1 MENNE
6 LQLAWDF
13 VNQTKR
19 HIFLTG
25 KAGTGKT
32 TFLHRLKAESNKR
45 LVVVAPTGVAAINAR
60 GVTIHSFFQVPFGP
74 VIPGETQQQIKRDF
88 KHKFSKKKIDIIKSL
103 DLLIIDEISMVRA
116 DLLDAIDFTLR
127 KYKDRRKVF
136 GGTQVLMIGDLQQLA
151 PVVKPNE
158 WELLK
163 KYYETPYFFSSHAFQ
178 KANAVSIEL
187 KNIYRQEDET
197 FIKILNEIR
206 NNQLSDQSARL
217 LNSRYIP
224 DFTPPEN
231 EDYILLTTHNYKAE
245 KINREKLDALPEKTY
260 YFHAYI
266 EGHFPENAY
275 PNDKKLALKKGA
287 QVMFIKNDSSFEK
300 RYYNG
305 KIGRI
310 TFVDDKN
317 IYVKCPGDDKE
328 IEVKRETW
336 ENISYTIN
344 PDTQQIEEKSQGS
357 FSQIPLK
364 LSWAIT
370 IHKSQG
376 LTFDKAI
383 IDAELSFAHGQTY
396 VALSRCKTLDGLV
409 LKSPIQSSSIIND
422 RRVSGFTNDITNR
435 QPDKNTLQE
444 AKKQFFT
451 ELVAEMFDYIPL
463 LYPTNRLLDIYQN
476 NIRSIHGN
484 VSEPL
489 QKLKEHISP
498 LIDIQKKFHKQIKKL
513 AGNVDDPQTDVQIQ
527 ERLSKARAYFVE
539 QTRSIDEIFK
549 NLNYDIENK
558 QIKKDFIKFYEDL
571 SLKIHQKLF
580 ILTKLDPDFTIENY
594 LDTRAKAIL
603 NKPEKKET
611 FTLAQPN
618 LDHIDLFEAL
628 KNLRSELA
636 YAEDVPHFQVFT
648 QETLYEL
655 CQELPVTK
663 KQLKKIH
670 GIGKIRLKKYG
681 GQILD
686 IIQSYCI
693 ANNIPLNEDPPEKP
707 KPKSNTKEI
716 SLELF
721 KSGKK
726 IEEIAAIRS
735 LTSNTILGHLAF
747 FIPTGEVKITDL
759 ISQERFN
766 EIKQIIEN
774 NHFESLSELKN
785 IAGEDYDW
793 GELRLVMNYLSE
805 KN

>member
-1 MENNE
+1 MQNKE

-45 LVVVAPTGVAAINAR
+45 LAVVAPTGVAAINAK

-178 KANAVSIEL
+178 EANAVNIEL

-206 NNQLSDQSARL
+206 NNRLSDESARL

-224 DFTPPEN
+224 DFVPPDN

-245 KINREKLDALPEKTY
+245 KINREKLDDLPGKTFY
-260 YFHAYI
+260 AHAYI
-266 EGHFPENAY
+266 EGRFPENAY
-275 PNDKKLALKKGA
+275 PNAEKLALKKGA
-287 QVMFIKNDSSFEK
+287 QVMFVKNDSSFEK

-305 KIGRI
+305 KIGKI
-310 TFVDDKN
+310 TFIDDQN
-317 IYVKCPGDDKE
+317 IFVKCPGDDTE
-328 IEVKRETW
+328 IDVKRETW
-336 ENISYTIN
+336 ENITYTIN
-344 PDTQQIEEKSQGS
+344 PDTKQIEEKSQGS

-422 RRVSGFTNDITNR
+422 RRVTGFTDNIAEQ
-435 QPDKNTLQE
+435 QPDKTDLQQ
-444 AKKQFFT
+444 AKKQFFIDLIA
-451 ELVAEMFDYIPL
+451 ELFDYIPL
-463 LYPTNRLLDIYQN
+463 LYPTNRLLDIYQKN
-476 NIRSIHGN
+476 MRSIQGN
-484 VSEPL
+484 VPTPL
-489 QKLKEHISP
+489 QNIKESISP
-498 LIDIQKKFHKQIKKL
+498 LIDIQKKFLNQIKKL
-513 AGNVDDPQTDVQIQ
+513 TGDIDAPQTDTHIQ
-527 ERLSKARAYFVE
+527 ERLSKARDYFLQ
-539 QTRSIDEIFK
+539 QTQAIKDNFK
-549 NLNYDIENK
+549 TLKFDIGNK
-558 QIKKDFIKFYEDL
+558 QVKKDFEKFYNDL
-571 SLKIHQKLF
+571 SQQLHQKLF
-580 ILTKLDPDFTIENY
+580 ILTELDPDFSIENY
-594 LDTRAKAIL
+594 LDIRAKAIL
-603 NKPEKKET
+603 NKPKKE
-611 FTLAQPN
+611 
-618 LDHIDLFEAL
+618 DKIIIMSDIGEHIDLFEAL

-636 YAEDVPHFQVFT
+636 YAEDVPHFQIFT
-648 QETLYEL
+648 QETLYAL
-655 CQELPVTK
+655 CKELPVTQ
-663 KQLKKIH
+663 KQLKKIP

-681 GQILD
+681 EQIIE
-686 IIQSYCI
+686 IIKSYCI
-693 ANNIPLNEDPPEKP
+693 ANDIPLKEDIPDQT

-716 SLELF
+716 SLNLF
-721 KSGKK
+721 KTGKT
-726 IEEIAAIRS
+726 IDEIAGIRN
-735 LTSNTILGHLAF
+735 LTPNTILGHLAYF
-747 FIPTGEVKITDL
+747 LPTKEVGITDL

-774 NHFESLSELKN
+774 NSFESLSELKK
-785 IAGEDYDW
+785 IAGDGFDW
-793 GELRLVMNYLSE
+793 GELRLVMTYLS
-805 KN
+805 

>member
-1 MENNE
+1 MQNNE

-32 TFLHRLKAESNKR
+32 TFLHQLKAESNKR
-45 LVVVAPTGVAAINAR
+45 LAVVAPTGVAAINAR

-127 KYKDRRKVF
+127 KYKNRRKVF

-163 KYYETPYFFSSHAFQ
+163 KHYETPYFFSSYAFQ
-178 KANAVSIEL
+178 QANAVSIEL
-187 KNIYRQEDET
+187 KNIYRQEDKT

-206 NNQLSDQSARL
+206 NSRLSEESARL

-224 DFTPPEN
+224 DFVPPNN

-245 KINREKLDALPEKTY
+245 KINNEKLNALPGKTY
-260 YFHAYI
+260 YAHAYI
-266 EGHFPENAY
+266 EGYFPENAY
-275 PNDKKLALKKGA
+275 PNAEKLALKKGA

-305 KIGRI
+305 KIGKI
-310 TFVDDKN
+310 TFIDDKN
-317 IYVKCPGDDKE
+317 IFVKCPGDDKE
-328 IEVKRETW
+328 IDVKRETW
-336 ENISYTIN
+336 ENITYTIN
-344 PDTQQIEEKSQGS
+344 PDTKQIEEKSQGS

-396 VALSRCKTLDGLV
+396 VALSRCKSLDGLV
-409 LKSPIQSSSIIND
+409 LKSPIQSNSIIND
-422 RRVSGFTNDITNR
+422 RRVTGFTNNIAEQ
-435 QPDKNTLQE
+435 QPDETDLQQ
-444 AKKQFFT
+444 AKKQFFIDLIA
-451 ELVAEMFDYIPL
+451 ELFDYIPL
-463 LYPTNRLLDIYQN
+463 LYPTNRLLDIYQKN
-476 NIRSIHGN
+476 KRSIQGN
-484 VSEPL
+484 VGNPL
-489 QKLKEHISP
+489 QNIKELISP
-498 LIDIQKKFHKQIKKL
+498 LIDIQKKFLNQIKKL
-513 AGNVDDPQTDVQIQ
+513 SVETDDPQTDKHIQ
-527 ERLSKARAYFVE
+527 ERMSKAKAYFLQ
-539 QTRSIDEIFK
+539 QTKNIENDFK
-549 NLNYDIENK
+549 TLNFDIENK
-558 QIKKDFIKFYEDL
+558 QVKKDFEKFYDDL
-571 SLKIHQKLF
+571 NNQLRQKLF
-580 ILTKLDPDFTIENY
+580 VLSDLNQEFSIENY
-594 LDTRAKAIL
+594 LDLRAKAIL
-603 NKPEKKET
+603 DKPKKEKHKIIIIPDIEHT
-611 FTLAQPN
+611 
-618 LDHIDLFEAL
+618 DLLEAL

-636 YAEDVPHFQVFT
+636 YGDDVPPFQIFT

-655 CQELPVTK
+655 CRELPVTQ

-681 GQILD
+681 EQIIE
-686 IIQSYCI
+686 IIKSYCI
-693 ANNIPLNEDPPEKP
+693 VNNIPLKEDVPDKP
-707 KPKSNTKEI
+707 KPKSNTKET
-716 SLELF
+716 SLKLF
-721 KSGKK
+721 KSGKT
-726 IEEIAAIRS
+726 IDEIAKIRE
-735 LTSNTILGHLAF
+735 LTPNTILGHLAHF
-747 FIPTGEVKITDL
+747 LPTKEVSITDL
-759 ISQERFN
+759 ITQERFN

-774 NHFESLSELKN
+774 NDFESLSELKK
-785 IAGEDYDW
+785 IAGDDFDW
-793 GELRLVMNYLSE
+793 GELRLVITYLS
-805 KN
+805 

>member
-1 MENNE
+1 MQNNE
-6 LQLAWDF
+6 LQLAWNF

-45 LVVVAPTGVAAINAR
+45 LAVVAPTGVAAINAR

-116 DLLDAIDFTLR
+116 DLLDAIDFSLR

-163 KYYETPYFFSSHAFQ
+163 KHYETPYFFSSHAFQ
-178 KANAVSIEL
+178 QANAISIEL

-206 NNQLSDQSARL
+206 HNRLSDESARL

-224 DFTPPEN
+224 DFVPPDD

-245 KINREKLDALPEKTY
+245 KINREKLKALPDKTFY
-260 YFHAYI
+260 AHAYI
-266 EGHFPENAY
+266 EGRFPENAY
-275 PNDKKLALKKGA
+275 PNAEKLALKKGA

-305 KIGRI
+305 KIGKI
-310 TFVDDKN
+310 TFIDDKN
-317 IYVKCPGDDKE
+317 IFVKCPEDDTE
-328 IEVKRETW
+328 IDVKRETW
-336 ENISYTIN
+336 ENITYTIN
-344 PDTQQIEEKSQGS
+344 PDTKQIEEKSQGS

-376 LTFDKAI
+376 LTFDKAV

-422 RRVSGFTNDITNR
+422 RRVTGFTNNIAAQ
-435 QPDKNTLQE
+435 QPDETDLQQ
-444 AKKQFFT
+444 AKKQFFIDLIA
-451 ELVAEMFDYIPL
+451 ELFDYIPL
-463 LYPTNRLLDIYQN
+463 LYPTNRLIDIYQKN
-476 NIRSIHGN
+476 LRSIQGN
-484 VSEPL
+484 VKEPL
-489 QKLKEHISP
+489 QNLKELVSP
-498 LIDIQKKFHKQIKKL
+498 LIDIQKKFQNQIKKL
-513 AGNVDDPQTDVQIQ
+513 SIDIEDPQTDTHIQ
-527 ERLSKARAYFVE
+527 ERLSKARAYFLQ
-539 QTRSIDEIFK
+539 QTKTIKDNFK
-549 NLNYDIENK
+549 TLNFDIENK
-558 QIKKDFIKFYEDL
+558 QIQKDFEKFYNDL
-571 SLKIHQKLF
+571 SQQLHQKLF
-580 ILTKLDPDFTIENY
+580 ILTELDQDFSIENY
-594 LDTRAKAIL
+594 LDIRAKAIL
-603 NKPEKKET
+603 EKTEKPKKT
-611 FTLAQPN
+611 KTMIPDIIIYPDL
-618 LDHIDLFEAL
+618 LDAL
-628 KNLRSELA
+628 RNLRSELA
-636 YAEDVPHFQVFT
+636 YTEEVPPFQIFT
-648 QETLYEL
+648 QETLYALTEN
-655 CQELPVTK
+655 LPVTK

-681 GQILD
+681 EQIIE
-686 IIQSYCI
+686 IIKAYCI
-693 ANNIPLNEDPPEKP
+693 ANDMPLKEDAPETS

-716 SLELF
+716 SLNLF
-721 KSGKK
+721 KTGKT
-726 IEEIAAIRS
+726 IDEIAGIRN
-735 LTSNTILGHLAF
+735 LTPNTILGHLAYF
-747 FIPTGEVKITDL
+747 LPTKEVSITDL

-766 EIKQIIEN
+766 EISQIIEN
-774 NHFESLSELKN
+774 NSFESLSELKK
-785 IAGEDYDW
+785 IAGDEFDW
-793 GELRLVMNYLSE
+793 GELRLVMTYLS
-805 KN
+805 

>member
-1 MENNE
+1 MQNKE

-45 LVVVAPTGVAAINAR
+45 LAVVAPTGVAAINAK

-163 KYYETPYFFSSHAFQ
+163 KYYETPYFFNSHAFQ
-178 KANAVSIEL
+178 EANAVNIEL

-206 NNQLSDQSARL
+206 NNRLSDESAQL

-224 DFTPPEN
+224 DFVPPDN

-245 KINREKLDALPEKTY
+245 KINREKLDSLPGKTFY
-260 YFHAYI
+260 AHAYI
-266 EGHFPENAY
+266 EGRFPENAY
-275 PNDKKLALKKGA
+275 PNAEKLALKKGA
-287 QVMFIKNDSSFEK
+287 QVMFVKNDSSFEK

-305 KIGRI
+305 KIGKI
-310 TFVDDKN
+310 TFIDDQN
-317 IYVKCPGDDKE
+317 IFVKCPGDDTE
-328 IEVKRETW
+328 IDVKRETW
-336 ENISYTIN
+336 ENITYTIN
-344 PDTQQIEEKSQGS
+344 PDTKQIEEKSQGS

-422 RRVSGFTNDITNR
+422 RRVTGFTDNIAEQ
-435 QPDKNTLQE
+435 QPDKTDLQQ
-444 AKKQFFT
+444 AKKQFFIDLIA
-451 ELVAEMFDYIPL
+451 ELFDYIPL
-463 LYPTNRLLDIYQN
+463 LYPTNRLLDIYQKN
-476 NIRSIHGN
+476 MRSIQGN
-484 VSEPL
+484 VPTPL
-489 QKLKEHISP
+489 QNIKESISP
-498 LIDIQKKFHKQIKKL
+498 LIDIQKKFLNQIKKL
-513 AGNVDDPQTDVQIQ
+513 TGDIDAPQTDTHIQ
-527 ERLSKARAYFVE
+527 ERLSKARDYFLQ
-539 QTRSIDEIFK
+539 QTQAIKDNFK
-549 NLNYDIENK
+549 TLKFDIENK
-558 QIKKDFIKFYEDL
+558 QVKKDFEKFYNDL
-571 SLKIHQKLF
+571 SQQLHQKLF
-580 ILTKLDPDFTIENY
+580 ILTELDPDFSIENY
-594 LDTRAKAIL
+594 LDIRAKAIL
-603 NKPEKKET
+603 NKPKKE
-611 FTLAQPN
+611 
-618 LDHIDLFEAL
+618 DKIIIMSDIGEHIDLFEAL

-636 YAEDVPHFQVFT
+636 YAEDVPHFQIFT
-648 QETLYEL
+648 QETLYAL
-655 CQELPVTK
+655 CKELPVTQ
-663 KQLKKIH
+663 KQLKKIP

-681 GQILD
+681 EQIIE
-686 IIQSYCI
+686 IIKSYCI
-693 ANNIPLNEDPPEKP
+693 ANDIPLKEDIPDQT

-716 SLELF
+716 SLNLF
-721 KSGKK
+721 KTGKT
-726 IEEIAAIRS
+726 IDEIAGIRN
-735 LTSNTILGHLAF
+735 LTPNTILGHLAYF
-747 FIPTGEVKITDL
+747 LPTKEVGITDL

-774 NHFESLSELKN
+774 NSFESLSELKK
-785 IAGEDYDW
+785 IAGDGFDW
-793 GELRLVMNYLSE
+793 GELRLVMTYLS
-805 KN
+805 